1 MIHKR
6 DKIIQKRQEY
16 DDKGGSQVAVF
27 TYVAIDGKGKQ
38 VKGSLE
44 VENQMKA
51 SEQLKKDGLTIIE
64 LKEGSA
70 LNKEVSLGSF
80 GKKKVKIRDLSLLC
94 RQFVSLNRAGVTII
108 ETLKMLAEQTENPT
122 LQEALVEVSTSVQKG
137 DSLAT
142 AMRLRGD
149 VFPELLCHMVAA
161 GEASGNLD
169 VSFERMAQQFEQSAK
184 LQGMIKSAMTY
195 PIIVL
200 IVAFA
205 VVIVMLEFVVPTF
218 MGMFADMDIEMP
230 KITLAV
236 VAVSDFVQAHFILIL
251 VVIAAIAGGITYF
264 SKTATGK
271 GLFHRIAIK
280 APIFG
285 NLTVKQSSARFAR
298 NLSTMLAA
306 GISTPDA
313 VQIVGETMNNVY
325 YKEVMANARVDVM
338 QGVPL
343 STPLEKSGLFPPM
356 VYHMVRIGEETG
368 NTEAMLDTLADYYE
382 EEVEEATK
390 ALTTMLEPLMI
401 VLLAGICGTIIGAV
415 IAPMG
420 AMYEGLDN
428 L

>member
-1 MIHKR
+1 M
-6 DKIIQKRQEY
+6 
-16 DDKGGSQVAVF
+16 AVF
-27 TYVAIDGKGKQ
+27 TYTAIDGKGKQ
-38 VKGSLE
+38 VKGSIE
-44 VENQMKA
+44 TENQMKA

-70 LNKEVSLGSF
+70 LNKEISLGSF
-80 GKKKVKIRDLSLLC
+80 GKKKVKTRDLSLLC

-122 LQEALVEVSTSVQKG
+122 LQEALVEVSVSVQKG
-137 DSLAT
+137 DSLAI
-142 AMRLRGD
+142 AMRKRSD
-149 VFPELLCHMVAA
+149 VFPELLCHMVSA

-200 IVAFA
+200 IVAFV

-218 MGMFADMDIEMP
+218 MGMFADMDIDMP

-236 VAVSDFVQAHFILIL
+236 VAVSDYVQAHFVLLIII
-251 VVIAAIAGGITYF
+251 IAAIVVGIGYF

-280 APIFG
+280 APVFG
-285 NLTVKQSSARFAR
+285 DLTIKQSSARFAR

-306 GISTPDA
+306 GISIPDA

-325 YKEVMANARVDVM
+325 YRDVMLNAKTDVM

-382 EEVEEATK
+382 DEVEEATK

-401 VLLAGICGTIIGAV
+401 VLLAGICGVIIGAV

-420 AMYEGLDN
+420 AMYEGLDS

>member
-1 MIHKR
+1 M
-6 DKIIQKRQEY
+6 
-16 DDKGGSQVAVF
+16 AVF

-38 VKGSLE
+38 VKGSLDAD
-44 VENQMKA
+44 NQMKA
-51 SEQLKKDGLTIIE
+51 SDQLKKDGLTIIE

-137 DSLAT
+137 DSLAS
-142 AMRLRGD
+142 AMRLRQD

-184 LQGMIKSAMTY
+184 LQSMVKSAMTY

-218 MGMFADMDIEMP
+218 MGMFADMDIDMP

-236 VAVSDFVQAHFILIL
+236 VAVSDFVQAHFILLL
-251 VVIAAIAGGITYF
+251 VIIAAIVAGVMYF

-285 NLTVKQSSARFAR
+285 DLTVKQSSARFAR

-382 EEVEEATK
+382 DEVEEATK

>member
-1 MIHKR
+1 M
-6 DKIIQKRQEY
+6 
-16 DDKGGSQVAVF
+16 AVF

-38 VKGSLE
+38 VKGSLDAD
-44 VENQMKA
+44 NQMKA
-51 SEQLKKDGLTIIE
+51 SDQLKKDGLTIIE

-94 RQFVSLNRAGVTII
+94 RQFVSLNRAGVTIV

-142 AMRLRGD
+142 AMRLRQD

-184 LQGMIKSAMTY
+184 LQSMVKSAMTY

-218 MGMFADMDIEMP
+218 MGMFADMDIDMP

-236 VAVSDFVQAHFILIL
+236 VAVSDFVQAHFILLL
-251 VVIAAIAGGITYF
+251 VIIAAIVAGVMYF

-285 NLTVKQSSARFAR
+285 DLTVKQSSARFAR

-325 YKEVMANARVDVM
+325 YREVMANARVDVM

-356 VYHMVRIGEETG
+356 VYHMVRIGEKTG

-382 EEVEEATK
+382 DEVEEATK

>member
-1 MIHKR
+1 M
-6 DKIIQKRQEY
+6 
-16 DDKGGSQVAVF
+16 AVF

-44 VENQMKA
+44 VESQAKA

-70 LNKEVSLGSF
+70 LNKEISLGSF
-80 GKKKVKIRDLSLLC
+80 GKKKVKTRDLSLLC

-122 LQEALVEVSTSVQKG
+122 LQEALVEVSNSVQKG
-137 DSLAT
+137 DSLAI
-142 AMRLRGD
+142 AMRMRGD

-184 LQGMIKSAMTY
+184 LQAMVKSAMTY

-218 MGMFADMDIEMP
+218 MGMFADMDIDMP

-236 VAVSDFVQAHFILIL
+236 VAVSDYVQEHFILIMIII
-251 VVIAAIAGGITYF
+251 VAIVAGIGYF

-271 GLFHRIAIK
+271 GLFHRVAIK
-280 APIFG
+280 APLLG
-285 NLTVKQSSARFAR
+285 NLTIKQSSARFAR

-306 GISTPDA
+306 GIAIPDA

-325 YKEVMANARVDVM
+325 YRDVMMNAKTDVM

-382 EEVEEATK
+382 DEVEEATK

-401 VLLAGICGTIIGAV
+401 VLLAGICGVIIGAV

-420 AMYEGLDN
+420 AMYEGLDS

>member
-1 MIHKR
+1 M
-6 DKIIQKRQEY
+6 
-16 DDKGGSQVAVF
+16 AVF

-38 VKGSLE
+38 VKGSLDAD
-44 VENQMKA
+44 NQMKA
-51 SEQLKKDGLTIIE
+51 SDQLKKDGLTIIE

-137 DSLAT
+137 DSLAI
-142 AMRLRGD
+142 AMRQRSD

-184 LQGMIKSAMTY
+184 LQSMVKSAMTY

-236 VAVSDFVQAHFILIL
+236 VAVSDFVQANFILLL
-251 VVIAAIAGGITYF
+251 VIIAAIVAGVMYF

-280 APIFG
+280 APVFG

-313 VQIVGETMNNVY
+313 VQIVGDTMNNVY

-382 EEVEEATK
+382 DEVEEATK
-390 ALTTMLEPLMI
+390 ALTI
-401 VLLAGICGTIIGAV
+401 
-415 IAPMG
+415 
-420 AMYEGLDN
+420 
-428 L
+428 

>member
-1 MIHKR
+1 M
-6 DKIIQKRQEY
+6 
-16 DDKGGSQVAVF
+16 AVF

-44 VENQMKA
+44 VDNQMKA

-94 RQFVSLNRAGVTII
+94 RQFVSLNRAGVTIV

-142 AMRLRGD
+142 AMRLRQD

-184 LQGMIKSAMTY
+184 LQSMVKSAMTY

-218 MGMFADMDIEMP
+218 MGMFADMDIDMP

-236 VAVSDFVQAHFILIL
+236 VAVSDFVQAHFILLL
-251 VVIAAIAGGITYF
+251 VIIAAIVAGVMYF

-285 NLTVKQSSARFAR
+285 DLTVKQSSARFAR

-325 YKEVMANARVDVM
+325 YREVMANARVDVM

-382 EEVEEATK
+382 DEVEEATK

>member
-1 MIHKR
+1 M
-6 DKIIQKRQEY
+6 
-16 DDKGGSQVAVF
+16 AVF
-27 TYVAIDGKGKQ
+27 TYTAIDGKGKQ

-70 LNKEVSLGSF
+70 LNKEISLGSF
-80 GKKKVKIRDLSLLC
+80 GKKKVKTRDLSLLC

-137 DSLAT
+137 DSLAI
-142 AMRLRGD
+142 AMRARND

-169 VSFERMAQQFEQSAK
+169 ISFERMAQQFEQSAK
-184 LQGMIKSAMTY
+184 LQAMIKSAMTY

-218 MGMFADMDIEMP
+218 MGMFADMEIDMP
-230 KITLAV
+230 KITLMV
-236 VAVSDFVQAHFILIL
+236 VAVSDFVQAHFILLMLI
-251 VVIAAIAGGITYF
+251 IAAIVGGIAYF
-264 SKTATGK
+264 SKTDTGK

-280 APIFG
+280 APLFG

-306 GISTPDA
+306 GISIPDA
-313 VQIVGETMNNVY
+313 VQIVGDTMNNVY
-325 YKEVMANARVDVM
+325 YREVMVNARTDVM

-382 EEVEEATK
+382 DEVEEATK

-401 VLLAGICGTIIGAV
+401 VLLAGICGVIIGAV

>member
-1 MIHKR
+1 M
-6 DKIIQKRQEY
+6 
-16 DDKGGSQVAVF
+16 AVF

-38 VKGSLE
+38 VKGSLDAD
-44 VENQMKA
+44 NQMKA
-51 SEQLKKDGLTIIE
+51 SDQLKKDGLTIIE

-142 AMRLRGD
+142 AMRLRQD

-184 LQGMIKSAMTY
+184 LQSMVKSAMTY

-218 MGMFADMDIEMP
+218 MGMFADMDIDMP

-236 VAVSDFVQAHFILIL
+236 VAVSDFVQAHFVLLL
-251 VVIAAIAGGITYF
+251 VIIAAIVAGVMYF

-280 APIFG
+280 APVFG

-313 VQIVGETMNNVY
+313 VQIVGDTMNNVY

-382 EEVEEATK
+382 DEVEEATK
-390 ALTTMLEPLMI
+390 ALTTMLEPMMI

>member
-1 MIHKR
+1 M
-6 DKIIQKRQEY
+6 
-16 DDKGGSQVAVF
+16 AVF
-27 TYVAIDGKGKQ
+27 TYTAIDGKGKQ

-51 SEQLKKDGLTIIE
+51 SEQLKKEGLTIIE

-70 LNKEVSLGSF
+70 LNKEISLGSF
-80 GKKKVKIRDLSLLC
+80 GKKKVKTRDLSLLC

-122 LQEALVEVSTSVQKG
+122 LQEALTEVSVSVQKG
-137 DSLAT
+137 DSLAI
-142 AMRLRGD
+142 AMRKRSD

-200 IVAFA
+200 IVAFV

-218 MGMFADMDIEMP
+218 MGMFADMDIDMP

-236 VAVSDFVQAHFILIL
+236 VAVSDYVQAHFVLLIII
-251 VVIAAIAGGITYF
+251 IAALAAGISYF
-264 SKTATGK
+264 TKTATGK
-271 GLFHRIAIK
+271 GLFHKIAIK

-285 NLTVKQSSARFAR
+285 DLTIKQSSARFAR

-306 GISTPDA
+306 GISIPDA

-325 YKEVMANARVDVM
+325 YRDVMLNAKTDVM

-382 EEVEEATK
+382 DEVEEATK

-401 VLLAGICGTIIGAV
+401 VLLAGICGVIIGAV

-420 AMYEGLDN
+420 AMYEGLDS

>member
-1 MIHKR
+1 M
-6 DKIIQKRQEY
+6 
-16 DDKGGSQVAVF
+16 AVF

-38 VKGSLE
+38 VKGSLDAD
-44 VENQMKA
+44 NQMKA
-51 SEQLKKDGLTIIE
+51 SDQLKKDGLTIIE

-94 RQFVSLNRAGVTII
+94 RQFVSLNRAGVTIV

-142 AMRLRGD
+142 AMRLRQD

-184 LQGMIKSAMTY
+184 LQSMVKSAMTY

-218 MGMFADMDIEMP
+218 MGMFADMDIDMP

-236 VAVSDFVQAHFILIL
+236 VAVSDFVQAHFILLL
-251 VVIAAIAGGITYF
+251 VIIAAIVAGVMYF

-285 NLTVKQSSARFAR
+285 DLTVKQSSARFAR

-325 YKEVMANARVDVM
+325 YREVMANARVDVM

-368 NTEAMLDTLADYYE
+368 NTEAMLNTLADYYE
-382 EEVEEATK
+382 DEVEEATK

>member
-1 MIHKR
+1 MAI
-6 DKIIQKRQEY
+6 
-16 DDKGGSQVAVF
+16 F
-27 TYVAIDGKGKQ
+27 TYTAIDGKGKQ
-38 VKGSLE
+38 VKGSIE
-44 VENQMKA
+44 TDNQMKA

-70 LNKEVSLGSF
+70 LNKEISFGSL
-80 GKKKVKIRDLSLLC
+80 GKKKVKTRDLSLLC

-137 DSLAT
+137 DSLAI
-142 AMRLRGD
+142 AMRKRSD

-169 VSFERMAQQFEQSAK
+169 ISFERMAQQFEQSAK

-200 IVAFA
+200 VVAFV

-218 MGMFADMDIEMP
+218 MGMFADMDIDMP

-236 VAVSDFVQAHFILIL
+236 VAVSDYVQAHFILLLII
-251 VVIAAIAGGITYF
+251 IAAIVAGIGYF

-271 GLFHRIAIK
+271 GLFHRVAIK
-280 APIFG
+280 APVFG
-285 NLTVKQSSARFAR
+285 DLTIKQSSARFAR

-306 GISTPDA
+306 GISIPDA

-325 YKEVMANARVDVM
+325 YRDVMFNAKTDVM

-382 EEVEEATK
+382 DEVEEATK

-401 VLLAGICGTIIGAV
+401 VLLAGICGVIIGAV
-415 IAPMG
+415 NAPMG

>member
-1 MIHKR
+1 M
-6 DKIIQKRQEY
+6 
-16 DDKGGSQVAVF
+16 ATF
-27 TYVAIDGKGKQ
+27 TYVAIDAKGKQ
-38 VKGSLE
+38 TKGAIDAE
-44 VENQMKA
+44 TQMKA
-51 SEQLKKDGLTIIE
+51 SEQLKKDGLTIIDI
-64 LKEGSA
+64 KEGSA
-70 LNKEVSLGSF
+70 LNKEISIGSF
-80 GKKKVKIRDLSLLC
+80 GKKKVKTRDLSLFC

-108 ETLKMLAEQTENPT
+108 ESLKMLAEQTENPT

-137 DSLAT
+137 DSLAS
-142 AMRLRGD
+142 AMKQRTD
-149 VFPELLCHMVAA
+149 VFPELLTHMVAA

-169 VSFERMAQQFEQSAK
+169 ISFERMAQQFETSAK
-184 LQGMIKSAMTY
+184 LQAMIKSAMTY

-230 KITLAV
+230 KITLMV
-236 VAVSDFVQAHFILIL
+236 VAASDFIQAHFILLMIII
-251 VVIAAIAGGITYF
+251 VGIVIGI
-264 SKTATGK
+264 KTFTGTDT
-271 GLFHRIAIK
+271 GRGIFHKIAIK
-280 APIFG
+280 APLFG
-285 NLTVKQSSARFAR
+285 DLTIKQSSARFAR

-313 VQIVGETMNNVY
+313 VQIVGETMNNIY
-325 YKEVMANARVDVM
+325 YKDVMANAKIDVM

-356 VYHMVRIGEETG
+356 VYHMVKIGEETG

-382 EEVEEATK
+382 DEVEEATK
-390 ALTTMLEPLMI
+390 RLTTMLEPLMI
-401 VLLAGICGTIIGAV
+401 VLLAGICGDIIGAV

-420 AMYEGLDN
+420 AMYEGLDS

>member
-1 MIHKR
+1 M
-6 DKIIQKRQEY
+6 
-16 DDKGGSQVAVF
+16 AVF

-38 VKGSLE
+38 VKGSLDAD
-44 VENQMKA
+44 NQMKA
-51 SEQLKKDGLTIIE
+51 SDQLKKDGLTIIE

-137 DSLAT
+137 DSLAI
-142 AMRLRGD
+142 AMRQRSD

-184 LQGMIKSAMTY
+184 LQSMVKSAMTY

-236 VAVSDFVQAHFILIL
+236 VAVSDFVQANFILLL
-251 VVIAAIAGGITYF
+251 VIIAAIVAGVMYF

-280 APIFG
+280 APVFG

-313 VQIVGETMNNVY
+313 VQIVGDTMNNVY

-382 EEVEEATK
+382 DEVEEATK
-390 ALTTMLEPLMI
+390 ALTTMLEPMMI

>member
-1 MIHKR
+1 M
-6 DKIIQKRQEY
+6 
-16 DDKGGSQVAVF
+16 AVF

-137 DSLAT
+137 DSLAI
-142 AMRLRGD
+142 AMRQRSD

-184 LQGMIKSAMTY
+184 LQSMVKSAMTY

-236 VAVSDFVQAHFILIL
+236 VAVSDFVQANFILLL
-251 VVIAAIAGGITYF
+251 VIIAAIVAGVMYF

-280 APIFG
+280 APVFG

-382 EEVEEATK
+382 DEVEEATK

>member
-1 MIHKR
+1 M
-6 DKIIQKRQEY
+6 
-16 DDKGGSQVAVF
+16 AVF

-137 DSLAT
+137 DSLAI
-142 AMRLRGD
+142 AMRQRSD

-184 LQGMIKSAMTY
+184 LQSMVKSAMTY

-218 MGMFADMDIEMP
+218 MGMFADMDIDMP

-236 VAVSDFVQAHFILIL
+236 VAVSDFVQANFILLL
-251 VVIAAIAGGITYF
+251 VIIAAIVAGVMYF

-280 APIFG
+280 APVFG

-313 VQIVGETMNNVY
+313 VQIVGDTMNNVY

-382 EEVEEATK
+382 DEVEEATK
-390 ALTTMLEPLMI
+390 ALTTMLEPMMI

>member
-1 MIHKR
+1 M
-6 DKIIQKRQEY
+6 
-16 DDKGGSQVAVF
+16 
-27 TYVAIDGKGKQ
+27 
-38 VKGSLE
+38 
-44 VENQMKA
+44 
-51 SEQLKKDGLTIIE
+51 
-64 LKEGSA
+64 
-70 LNKEVSLGSF
+70 
-80 GKKKVKIRDLSLLC
+80 
-94 RQFVSLNRAGVTII
+94 
-108 ETLKMLAEQTENPT
+108 
-122 LQEALVEVSTSVQKG
+122 
-137 DSLAT
+137 
-142 AMRLRGD
+142 
-149 VFPELLCHMVAA
+149 
-161 GEASGNLD
+161 
-169 VSFERMAQQFEQSAK
+169 
-184 LQGMIKSAMTY
+184 
-195 PIIVL
+195 

-236 VAVSDFVQAHFILIL
+236 VAVSDFVQANFILLL
-251 VVIAAIAGGITYF
+251 VIIAAIVAGVMYF

-280 APIFG
+280 APVFG

-313 VQIVGETMNNVY
+313 VQIVGDTMNNVY

-382 EEVEEATK
+382 DEVEEATK
-390 ALTTMLEPLMI
+390 ALTTMLEPMMI